1 MEESFDETRL
11 AEATVLALGCG
22 PAELLRVEAMA
33 GAGSDRCY
41 WRLFLPGSST
51 CVASRHEGRRP
62 ENEHFAA
69 AARLLAARGV
79 RVPTILAESPVE
91 RLVWAE
97 DLGDLTLWEFG
108 RRPGNDRAAGYRAA
122 VAEAAR
128 IHAIEPDGLSAEETS
143 HLQAPFDESLYL
155 WEQDYFL
162 DHFGRRHSGRAPAE
176 VEGARSHPAMLDLA
190 ARLAALP
197 RRLVHRDFQS
207 QNILMLPDGR
217 AGLVDFQGMRLGR
230 PEYDLASLAHDP
242 YAALDAAGIE
252 GILTD
257 YEEFS
262 GRSVDRA
269 ILRDCSLQRLMQAL
283 GAYANLA
290 DNFGK
295 ARYLAFVAP
304 ACVGLGQLLPGSGL
318 EDVLGPLLD
327 RTVRFAAGRGSP

>member
-1 MEESFDETRL
+1 MEAAFDMARL
-11 AEATVLALGCG
+11 AEATVRALGGG
-22 PAELLRVEAMA
+22 PADSLRIEAMA

-41 WRLFLPGSST
+41 WRIFLPDGST
-51 CVASRHEGRRP
+51 CVVSRHEGRRP

-69 AARLLAARGV
+69 LARLLAGRGV
-79 RVPTILAESPVE
+79 RVPAILAEAPDE
-91 RLVWAE
+91 RLLWVE

-108 RRPGNDRAAGYRAA
+108 RRRELDRASGYRAA

-128 IHAIEPDGLSAEETS
+128 IHAIDPATLTAEEAA
-143 HLQAPFDESLYL
+143 HLQAPFDEALYR

-162 DHFGRRHSGRAPAE
+162 DHFGMRHSGRTASE
-176 VEGARSHPAMLDLA
+176 VEAVRNHPAMLGMA
-190 ARLAALP
+190 AGLAALP

-242 YAALDAAGIE
+242 YADLDEAGIE
-252 GILTD
+252 GLLTA

-262 GRSVDRA
+262 GHAVDRR
-269 ILRDCSLQRLMQAL
+269 ILRVCSLQRLMQAL

-295 ARYLAFVAP
+295 MRYLEFMAP
-304 ACVGLGQLLPGSGL
+304 ACARLRALLPGSGL
-318 EDVLGPLLD
+318 EDALGDLLGGH
-327 RTVRFAAGRGSP
+327 AP